1 MKSPEPDSKNE
12 LVVRVLK
19 YDGVEYRR
27 WNARLARRDDSLL
40 VLDAEFEVEVQ
51 HEMLGT
57 IARGTKTIEYYW
69 FDRWFNVFRC
79 LKPDGETLLYYCN
92 VNLPPSLYE
101 AVLSYVDLDIDI
113 LVSPNLSYE
122 ILDLEEFESNAEFY
136 QYPRETQLQARAAV
150 DQLISLIES
159 REFPF
164 FEV

>member
-1 MKSPEPDSKNE
+1 M
-12 LVVRVLK
+12 
-19 YDGVEYRR
+19 
-27 WNARLARRDDSLL
+27 
-40 VLDAEFEVEVQ
+40 Q
-51 HEMLGT
+51 HEKLGT

-69 FDRWFNVFRC
+69 FDHWFNVFRF
-79 LKPDGETLLYYCN
+79 LKPDGQTLLYYCN

-101 AVLSYVDLDIDI
+101 GVLSYVDLDIDI
-113 LVSPNLSYE
+113 LVSPDLSYE
-122 ILDLEEFESNAEFY
+122 ILDLKEFESNAELY